1 MVGPRGY
8 VQHKDITISSPNLI
22 GQNISQSELC
32 LNQRKQQ
39 VWHAP
44 RFSLVFTLVDLKQT
58 LQKNTPL
65 PLARQLSPL
74 SRVPVQPVPR
84 VVIVSL
90 EFLVTG
96 VIEIFLSTNY

>member
-44 RFSLVFTLVDLKQT
+44 RYSLVFTKSNVTKEY
-58 LQKNTPL
+58 TPT
-65 PLARQLSPL
+65 ASA
-74 SRVPVQPVPR
+74 S
-84 VVIVSL
+84 VITIIPGSGPTSSQGRDC
-90 EFLVTG
+90 FP
-96 VIEIFLSTNY
+96 

>member
-39 VWHAP
+39 VRRP
-44 RFSLVFTLVDLKQT
+44 IDLR
-58 LQKNTPL
+58 PG
-65 PLARQLSPL
+65 
-74 SRVPVQPVPR
+74 
-84 VVIVSL
+84 IH
-90 EFLVTG
+90 
-96 VIEIFLSTNY
+96 

>member
-39 VWHAP
+39 VRRLLQAYIQGSTD
-44 RFSLVFTLVDLKQT
+44 RSVDHC
-58 LQKNTPL
+58 
-65 PLARQLSPL
+65 
-74 SRVPVQPVPR
+74 
-84 VVIVSL
+84 
-90 EFLVTG
+90 
-96 VIEIFLSTNY
+96 

>member
-39 VWHAP
+39 V
-44 RFSLVFTLVDLKQT
+44 RRSLV
-58 LQKNTPL
+58 
-65 PLARQLSPL
+65 
-74 SRVPVQPVPR
+74 PV
-84 VVIVSL
+84 
-90 EFLVTG
+90 FYGWTG
-96 VIEIFLSTNY
+96 TRDNGDN